1 MTSIARVVLLALV
14 SWATTVTVAQKVK
27 VGYDRGTDF
36 SKFKTYNWN
45 APAMPPTRP
54 VLFEAVTARVEVELR
69 DKGFVR
75 VERDG
80 DLILTPSGGMDYGI
94 SREAANPYSPTY
106 GGPPPSLNATMW
118 TGTTGPSSAGIW
130 NAEGTLILTF
140 VDRASNKIVWSGSVK
155 QKLDL
160 EQKNKS
166 LELADKAVIKL
177 LAKFPGKK

>member
-1 MTSIARVVLLALV
+1 MTSIARIVLLAFV
-14 SWATTVTVAQKVK
+14 SSATTVTVAQKVK

-36 SKFKTYNWN
+36 SKFKSYSWA

-54 VLFEAVTARVEVELR
+54 VLFEAVTARVEVELQ
-69 DKGFVR
+69 DKGLAK

-80 DLILTPSGGMDYGI
+80 DLILTPSGGMDYGF
-94 SREAANPYSPTY
+94 SHEAGTPYSPTY
-106 GGPPPSLNATMW
+106 GSPPPTLNATMW
-118 TGTTGPSSAGIW
+118 TGTTGPSSAGVW
-130 NAEGTLILTF
+130 NSEGTLILTF

-160 EQKNKS
+160 EKKNKS